1 MSCMQWVSVAEPLL
15 QRNTVSALKTFLQCY
30 HCTLIIICSFLQDFD
45 PLTVKRTNVVV
56 QPLQRLQ
63 RHRKGG
69 MNTTGNNSRGGRS
82 KEKHLRF
89 QKAHVR
95 HRKWKKWVVFTGLTL
110 SFTSLQSLLW
120 LLPSPRRGGWSK
132 GTKTAHM
139 AVPHVHDAASR
150 WRCLLTALNNHDCD
164 FKLLL
169 RHVSEHCYIICPT
182 CKNHVLPATV

>member
-1 MSCMQWVSVAEPLL
+1 MTPAKHHMDTDHRTGESFTREFSSPLRLHRCITHTQVPILMFYFWCHACSGFQWLTHSFSVIQSLLRIYWKERPSEPFYNVTILFDY
-15 QRNTVSALKTFLQCY
+15 SKS
-30 HCTLIIICSFLQDFD
+30 TLIIICSFLQDFD
-45 PLTVKRTNVVV
+45 PLTVKRTNMVV

-95 HRKWKKWVVFTGLTL
+95 HIKWKKWVVLTGLTL

-120 LLPSPRRGGWSK
+120 LLPSPRRESK
-132 GTKTAHM
+132 
-139 AVPHVHDAASR
+139 
-150 WRCLLTALNNHDCD
+150 
-164 FKLLL
+164 
-169 RHVSEHCYIICPT
+169 
-182 CKNHVLPATV
+182 